1 MPWDRFINCTQ
12 FRTRFH
18 LLSKAPQHLLSFKT
32 NHNQPTRHCQPQLP
46 HQLYHITQHTNTNL
60 RFHALPIQES
70 KQNAHKTHKPMPHNP
85 KPPNPYSHTATA
97 RARVCAFV
105 CVFLWDRVFVCV
117 CARVFLWD
125 RVCVCVCVCVCVS
138 IESMCS
144 WSWLRAL
151 VKAMSAQEAWTVFD
165 YLFLLHSFRKT
176 MSLHFLGTY
185 SSCTYLVSIF

>member
-85 KPPNPYSHTATA
+85 KPPNPYSHPATA

-125 RVCVCVCVCVCVS
+125 RVCVCVCVCVCVWVLNPCAHGHGWEHLS
-138 IESMCS
+138 RQCRHKRHGLYPYSYSDSFSSSQQSPTITPFTQIEP
-144 WSWLRAL
+144 
-151 VKAMSAQEAWTVFD
+151 
-165 YLFLLHSFRKT
+165 
-176 MSLHFLGTY
+176 
-185 SSCTYLVSIF
+185 